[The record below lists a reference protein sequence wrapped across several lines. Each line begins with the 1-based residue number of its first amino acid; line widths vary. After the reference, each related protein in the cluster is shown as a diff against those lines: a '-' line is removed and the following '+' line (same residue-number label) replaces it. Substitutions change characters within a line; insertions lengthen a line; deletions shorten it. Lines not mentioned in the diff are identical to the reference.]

1 MKVSAQYAQEHF
13 ADLADAASKGEEVE
27 IALAGKP
34 PVSLALVAVKSAA
47 PAPAQLNSPPIWLAP
62 ERPRSELFGSLK
74 GKLELSE
81 DWDSPETNKEIEDLF
96 ENSEIF
102 PGTLRG

>member
-13 ADLADAASKGEEVE
+13 ADLLHAASSGEEIE

-34 PVSLALVAVKSAA
+34 ALRLALVAAKPAA
-47 PAPAQLNSPPIWLAP
+47 PTPAQLDSPPSWLTP

-74 GKLELSE
+74 GKLALSE
-81 DWDSPETNKEIEDLF
+81 DWDSPETSKEIEDA
-96 ENSEIF
+96 
-102 PGTLRG
+102 R

>member
-1 MKVSAQYAQEHF
+1 MKVSAQYAEEHF
-13 ADLADAASKGEEVE
+13 ADIVNAASNGEVVE
-27 IALAGKP
+27 IALPGKP
-34 PVSLALVAVKSAA
+34 AVRLALVAAKSAA
-47 PAPAQLNSPPIWLAP
+47 SAPDEFDSPAVWLTP

-102 PGTLRG
+102 PYASRR